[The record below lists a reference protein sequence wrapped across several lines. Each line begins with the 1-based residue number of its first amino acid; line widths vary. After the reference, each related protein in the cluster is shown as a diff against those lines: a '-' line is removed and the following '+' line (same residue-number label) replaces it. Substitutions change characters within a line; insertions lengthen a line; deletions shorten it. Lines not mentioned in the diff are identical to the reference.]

1 MNKLLILLMI
11 LLYSC
16 SSPVFRNDVKFPDDI
31 TFEDFR
37 VQLEEY
43 SRNNPYPNIDD

>member
-1 MNKLLILLMI
+1 MRKLLFLIIILS
-11 LLYSC
+11 YSC
-16 SSPVFRNDVKFPDDI
+16 SSPVTRNDIKFSDDI

>member
-1 MNKLLILLMI
+1 MRKLLFLIIILS
-11 LLYSC
+11 YSC
-16 SSPVFRNDVKFPDDI
+16 SSPVTRNDVKFSYDI
-31 TFEDFR
+31 TFEEYK

>member
-1 MNKLLILLMI
+1 MI
-11 LLYSC
+11 LSYSC
-16 SSPVFRNDVKFPDDI
+16 SSPATRNDVKFSDDI
-31 TFEDFR
+31 SFEEFR

>member
-1 MNKLLILLMI
+1 MNKLLIIFMI

-16 SSPVFRNDVKFPDDI
+16 SSPVFRNDVKFSDDI
-31 TFEDFR
+31 TFEEFR
-37 VQLEEY
+37 EQLEEY

>member
-16 SSPVFRNDVKFPDDI
+16 SSPVTRNDIKFSDDI
-31 TFEDFR
+31 TFEEFR

>member
-1 MNKLLILLMI
+1 MI
-11 LLYSC
+11 LSYSC
-16 SSPVFRNDVKFPDDI
+16 SSPATRNDVKFSDDI

>member
-1 MNKLLILLMI
+1 MRKLLILIMI
-11 LLYSC
+11 LSYSC
-16 SSPVFRNDVKFPDDI
+16 SSPVTRNDVKFSDDI